1 MYSDLL
7 AAKDAQLEDMRERV
21 ESLERSLD
29 AEREANRKNRRII
42 AGLTQRIPELEAPPQ
57 SGQEAESI
65 AESAF
70 GGESS
75 VEATE
80 EYTEARS
87 APSHTTC
94 APSAERRPW
103 WRRIFGG

>member
-29 AEREANRKNRRII
+29 AEREANRENRRII

-65 AESAF
+65 AESAS
-70 GGESS
+70 GGERP

-80 EYTEARS
+80 EYTEARN
-87 APSHTTC
+87 APSHTTR
-94 APSAERRPW
+94 ASSAERRPW